1 MSHSVSPSDHK
12 DHPVL
17 HVHGTW
23 ETVFQDEPR
32 AALEQLL
39 PGYIAPRRWFGSKA
53 RTIESARLIE
63 IIPITPLSYLTLVKI
78 SFTTGELE
86 TYVLPLAFVA
96 GEQAEVLRRERPM
109 AVIAVL
115 RTAEAEGVLYDAV
128 WNPRFD
134 AILLEMIGE
143 GKQFTGSSG
152 DIVASATSVFA
163 RLRGDTSHALT
174 PHVLGVEQSNTNMRF
189 GEHLLL
195 KLYRRLE
202 AGVNPD
208 LEIGQFLTE
217 RVAFEHIPPVAGAIE
232 YRRRQDPASGEPITL
247 AILQGF
253 VRNQGD
259 AWYYTLDGLR
269 EYFARMRSLEYAPTD
284 ADLPEEL
291 LLELIKRPLPAQA
304 EECIGAYLR
313 SSRLLGQRTA
323 ELHVAL
329 ASDSTDPAFAPERFT
344 IAFQRSLHKSMHSL
358 TTRIMQLLWGRFD
371 SLPESARPDARRVLD
386 LETEIASRFDTLLGP
401 TFSALRT
408 RIHGDYHLGQVLYTG
423 SDFMI
428 IDFEGEPA
436 RPLAERRQKRSA
448 LQDVAGMLR
457 SFHYAAYAAFFEQIT
472 GGAQPSDV
480 ETFTQ
485 YWHRWVSV
493 AYLQSYMQIA
503 RSAAFLPQSD
513 AELKT
518 LLDAYLLEKA
528 VYELGYELNNRPD
541 WVKIPL
547 QGILQTLQAV

>member
-12 DHPVL
+12 DHPAL
-17 HVHGTW
+17 HAHGTW
-23 ETVFQDEPR
+23 ETVFQGEPR

-53 RTIESARLIE
+53 RTIETARLIE

-78 SFTTGELE
+78 SFTAGEPE

-115 RTAEAEGVLYDAV
+115 RTPEAEGVLYDAV

-143 GKQFTGSSG
+143 GKQFTGTNG
-152 DIVASATSVFA
+152 DVVATATSVFA

-232 YRRRQDPASGEPITL
+232 YRQRQDPASGEPITL

-269 EYFARMRSLEYAPTD
+269 EYFTRMRSLEYAPTD
-284 ADLPEEL
+284 ADLPEES

-304 EECIGAYLR
+304 EECIGAYLQ
-313 SSRLLGQRTA
+313 SARLLGQRTA

-329 ASDSTDPAFAPERFT
+329 ASDATDPAFAPERFT

-436 RPLAERRQKRSA
+436 RPLASGGKSA
-448 LQDVAGMLR
+448 PLCRTWPACCDPSTTPPM
-457 SFHYAAYAAFFEQIT
+457 
-472 GGAQPSDV
+472 QPSSNKSPGDRS
-480 ETFTQ
+480 
-485 YWHRWVSV
+485 HRTWKPLPSTGTDGSRSRTCK
-493 AYLQSYMQIA
+493 ATWRLPGA
-503 RSAAFLPQSD
+503 RPSCRSQTRSS
-513 AELKT
+513 
-518 LLDAYLLEKA
+518 
-528 VYELGYELNNRPD
+528 RPCSTPIS
-541 WVKIPL
+541 WKRPSTSWATSSTT
-547 QGILQTLQAV
+547 GRTG

>member
-12 DHPVL
+12 DHPAL
-17 HVHGTW
+17 HAHGTW
-23 ETVFQDEPR
+23 ETVFQGEAR

-78 SFTTGELE
+78 SFTTGEPE

-115 RTAEAEGVLYDAV
+115 RTPEAEGVLYDAV

-143 GKQFTGSSG
+143 GKQFAGSSG
-152 DIVASATSVFA
+152 DVVASATSVFA

-174 PHVLGVEQSNTNMRF
+174 PHVLGVEQSNTNMRY

-269 EYFARMRSLEYAPTD
+269 EYFTRMRSLEYAPTD
-284 ADLPEEL
+284 ADLPEDS
-291 LLELIKRPLPAQA
+291 LLELIKQPLAAQA
-304 EECIGAYLR
+304 EACIGAYLQ
-313 SSRLLGQRTA
+313 SARLLGQRTA

-329 ASDSTDPAFAPERFT
+329 ASDATDPAFAPERFT

-386 LETEIASRFDTLLGP
+386 REPEIASRFDTLLGP
-401 TFSALRT
+401 PFSALRT

-457 SFHYAAYAAFFEQIT
+457 SFHYAAYAAFFEQVT
-472 GGAQPSDV
+472 GGLQPSDV

-485 YWHRWVSV
+485 YWHGWVSV

-503 RSAAFLPQSD
+503 RSAAFLPQSNT
-513 AELKT
+513 ELKT